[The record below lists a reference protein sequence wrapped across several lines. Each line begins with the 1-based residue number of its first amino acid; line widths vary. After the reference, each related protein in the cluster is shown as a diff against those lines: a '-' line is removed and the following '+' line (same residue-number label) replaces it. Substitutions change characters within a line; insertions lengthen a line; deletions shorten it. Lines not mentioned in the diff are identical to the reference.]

1 MTKEQEM
8 QSEYVLMLLKKIV
21 DFNYNLPY
29 TEYES

>member
-21 DFNYNLPY
+21 DFNYNLTY